1 MSRHQALKNWQGRQV
16 VSELAARGILIKS
29 PSMRGVAEE
38 APGAY
43 KDVSAVVDAADAAGL
58 ARKVARVEPLV
69 CIKG

>member
-1 MSRHQALKNWQGRQV
+1 MFWVWERLWAVIFLR
-16 VSELAARGILIKS
+16 S

-43 KDVSAVVDAADAAGL
+43 KDVGTVVDLAEAAGL
-58 ARKVARVEPLV
+58 SRKVARLVPLI